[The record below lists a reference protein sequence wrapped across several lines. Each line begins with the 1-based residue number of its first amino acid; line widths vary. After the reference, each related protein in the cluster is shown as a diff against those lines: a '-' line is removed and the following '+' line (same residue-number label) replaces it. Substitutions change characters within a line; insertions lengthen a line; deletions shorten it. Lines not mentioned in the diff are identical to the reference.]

1 MDLWLFLIAA
11 AGCSG
16 YAGYR
21 IFLGY
26 PRPAAGLAIL
36 APREARFLD
45 AVADATFPAGG
56 AIPLAGLD
64 AGLPRYV
71 DRWLAALAA
80 RQRLLIR
87 ALLFLMEQA
96 TLVFPAPGRGGF
108 GRFSSLTLDQRE
120 SVLRA
125 WAESSLFARRLV
137 FMSLR
142 AILTMG
148 YLGHPTA
155 MRHLRLAPYAF
166 ESPIL
171 QADVL
176 YPPIGQASQNNPV
189 SAKDVTPPSD
199 GTPLDLSGPVHARYA
214 EKPL

>member
-1 MDLWLFLIAA
+1 MYALLSLIAA
-11 AGCSG
+11 AG
-16 YAGYR
+16 YTGYR
-21 IFLGY
+21 IFVGY
-26 PRPAAGLAIL
+26 PRPAGRFVIL
-36 APREARFLD
+36 APREVRFLD
-45 AVADATFPAGG
+45 AVAEATFPAGG

-71 DRWLAALAA
+71 DRWLVALAA

-87 ALLFLMEQA
+87 ALLLLMEHA

-108 GRFSSLTLDQRE
+108 RRFSSLTLDQRE
-120 SVLRA
+120 SVLRG
-125 WAESSLFARRLV
+125 WAESRLFARRLV

-166 ESPIL
+166 ASPIL

-176 YPPIGQASQNNPV
+176 YPPIGQSREDNPV
-189 SAKDVTPPSD
+189 SADDVTPQSD
-199 GTPLDLSGPVHARYA
+199 GTPLDLSGPIHTRYA

>member
-1 MDLWLFLIAA
+1 MYLWTLLIAA
-11 AGCSG
+11 IG
-16 YAGYR
+16 YAVVR

-26 PRPAAGLAIL
+26 PRPAERLQIL
-36 APREARFLD
+36 AAREASFLD
-45 AVADATFPAGG
+45 AAAEATFPDGG
-56 AIPLAGLD
+56 AIPLAGRD

-71 DRWLAALAA
+71 DRWLAALPR

-87 ALLFLMEQA
+87 ALLFLMEHA
-96 TLVFPAPGRGGF
+96 PLIFSGPGRGGLR
-108 GRFSSLTLDQRE
+108 RFSSLSLDQRE
-120 SVLRA
+120 SVLRS

-155 MRHLRLAPYAF
+155 LRTLHLAPYAF

-171 QADVL
+171 QADLL
-176 YPPIGQASQNNPV
+176 YPPIGQPSGSNAL
-189 SAKDVTPPSD
+189 SAEDLTEPSD
-199 GTPLDLSGPVHARYA
+199 GTPLDLSGPVHSEYA

>member
-1 MDLWLFLIAA
+1 VHWWIFLIAA
-11 AGCSG
+11 GSLA
-16 YAGYR
+16 YVGYR
-21 IFLGY
+21 IFAGY
-26 PRPAAGLAIL
+26 PRPAGPLAVL
-36 APREARFLD
+36 APREACFLD
-45 AVADATFPAGG
+45 AVAAATFPGGG
-56 AIPLAGLD
+56 AIPLAGQD

-71 DRWLAALAA
+71 DRWLVALPT

-87 ALLFLMEQA
+87 ALLLLMEHG
-96 TLVFPAPGRGGF
+96 TLVFAAPGRGGF
-108 GRFSSLTLDQRE
+108 RRFSSLTLDQRE
-120 SVLRA
+120 SVLRG
-125 WAESSLFARRLV
+125 WAESRLFARRLV

-148 YLGHPTA
+148 YLGHPKA
-155 MRHLRLAPYAF
+155 LRHLRLAPYAF

-176 YPPIGQASQNNPV
+176 YPPIGQSRENNPV
-189 SAKDVTPPSD
+189 SAGDLTPPSD